1 MISNSMQ
8 SLCELSNMK
17 TIYVAITEGSVFHIN
32 SALLIAQQYI
42 PYVSDIEPYTYSCT
56 YVCIIV
62 CTVCI
67 ELVNYVSLLIDD
79 NTAQPYEIYCE

>member
-1 MISNSMQ
+1 MIVENGKAMHIWK
-8 SLCELSNMK
+8 LCTYIVN
-17 TIYVAITEGSVFHIN
+17 TEGSISHIN

-42 PYVSDIEPYTYSCT
+42 PYVSDIESYTYSCT

-67 ELVNYVSLLIDD
+67 ELVNYVSLLIDN
-79 NTAQPYEIYCE
+79 NTAQPYVTYCE